1 MRWIIR
7 LLLVIGTAALVIGI
21 VIGGGWLSTHQSS
34 LQGLG
39 PLALIVGLAVTVHG
53 ARASAKKRK

>member
-39 PLALIVGLAVTVHG
+39 PLALIVGLAACRT
-53 ARASAKKRK
+53 